1 MTTPAADRWLFPAAI
16 FTILTGILITWAV
29 ATPLFASP
37 DEAAHLY
44 KAYATAHGEMLGEP
58 IEDVSTNIRL
68 FDVPDEMGQPPNIM
82 CFLYRAEVSAGCVES
97 GSSDAG
103 ESTAAIY
110 PPFWYG
116 IVGGGAR
123 LLGADT
129 SQRVYRTVA
138 AAMCAALIA
147 AAFAVARR
155 SRARALTP
163 LLLLGLTP
171 MTLFLSGSVNPN
183 GFEIAAFLLFWALC
197 LHLDHP
203 AASTITGGLL
213 VGGLAAATLLSRFA
227 AAVWVVAA
235 CVVVGLLLGRAGLR
249 RFANRRFL
257 LPAAGLTAAAAL
269 IIVAWSAYA
278 EPTVDDSRVASSWS
292 SWRVIIDTL
301 SHLPKLSKQMIGV
314 LGWLDTELPWFA
326 YLSFAV
332 LTVVAVVGIV
342 LSRQRPLWLA
352 AASAAVLLVVV
363 PVTTNV
369 VSAPTAGLV
378 WQGRYSLPLFAAFG
392 VLGMLGWQEV
402 ISRSGPAAL
411 RWVRMSACGLFA
423 VAEIGAFWQALRRFA
438 VGAHGK
444 IWLTEPLSWRPA
456 VAPLALIAL
465 NAVLVAGLCVVL
477 LAATKPPATVDL
489 AHDGDR

>member
-1 MTTPAADRWLFPAAI
+1 M
-16 FTILTGILITWAV
+16 FTILTGLLITWAV

-58 IEDVSTNIRL
+58 IEDVSTNIRR
-68 FDVPDEMGQPPNIM
+68 FDVPDEMGQPRNIS
-82 CFLYRAEVSAGCVES
+82 CFVFRAEVSAGCVERERS
-97 GSSDAG
+97 AAG
-103 ESTAAIY
+103 ESTAAVY

-129 SQRVYRTVA
+129 SQRVYRAVA
-138 AAMCAALIA
+138 AALCAALIA

-183 GFEIAAFLLFWALC
+183 GFEIAAFLLLWALC

-213 VGGLAAATLLSRFA
+213 AGGLAAVTLLSRFA

-257 LPAAGLTAAAAL
+257 APAVGLTAASAAS
-269 IIVAWSAYA
+269 IVAWSAYA
-278 EPTVDDSRVASSWS
+278 DPIIDDSRVASSWS
-292 SWRVIIDTL
+292 SWRVVIDTL

-326 YLSFAV
+326 YVSFAV
-332 LTVVAVVGIV
+332 LTAVAVAGIV
-342 LSRQRPLWLA
+342 LSGRRPLWLA
-352 AASAAVLLVVV
+352 GAAAAILLVVV
-363 PVTTNV
+363 PVITNV

-392 VLGMLGWQEV
+392 VFGMLGWQEV
-402 ISRSGPAAL
+402 IDRSGPAAL
-411 RWVRMSACGLFA
+411 PWVRISACGLFA
-423 VAEIGAFWQALRRFA
+423 IAEVAAFWQALRRFA

-456 VAPLALIAL
+456 VAPMALIAL
-465 NAVLVAGLCVVL
+465 NALLVTGLCTVL
-477 LAATKPPATVDL
+477 LAATKQPATVGI
-489 AHDGDR
+489 AHDGDG

>member
-116 IVGGGAR
+116 FVGGGAR

-269 IIVAWSAYA
+269 IIVALSLIHIS
-278 EPTVDDSRVASSWS
+278 EPT
-292 SWRVIIDTL
+292 
-301 SHLPKLSKQMIGV
+301 
-314 LGWLDTELPWFA
+314 
-326 YLSFAV
+326 
-332 LTVVAVVGIV
+332 
-342 LSRQRPLWLA
+342 RP
-352 AASAAVLLVVV
+352 
-363 PVTTNV
+363 
-369 VSAPTAGLV
+369 
-378 WQGRYSLPLFAAFG
+378 Y
-392 VLGMLGWQEV
+392 
-402 ISRSGPAAL
+402 
-411 RWVRMSACGLFA
+411 
-423 VAEIGAFWQALRRFA
+423 
-438 VGAHGK
+438 
-444 IWLTEPLSWRPA
+444 
-456 VAPLALIAL
+456 
-465 NAVLVAGLCVVL
+465 
-477 LAATKPPATVDL
+477 
-489 AHDGDR
+489 

>member
-1 MTTPAADRWLFPAAI
+1 MTAPAADRWLFPAAM
-16 FTILTGILITWAV
+16 FTILAGLLITWAV

-68 FDVPDEMGQPPNIM
+68 FDVPEEMGQPPNIM
-82 CFLYRAEVSAGCVES
+82 CFLYHAEVSAGCVET
-97 GSSDAG
+97 GTSDAG

-123 LLGADT
+123 LLRADT
-129 SQRVYRTVA
+129 SQRVYRAFA

-147 AAFAVARR
+147 AAFAVSRR

-203 AASTITGGLL
+203 AAGTRKGGLL

-235 CVVVGLLLGRAGLR
+235 CVVVGLLLGHAGLR
-249 RFANRRFL
+249 RFANRRFVI
-257 LPAAGLTAAAAL
+257 PALGLTAAASA
-269 IIVAWSAYA
+269 IIVAWSVYA
-278 EPTVDDSRVASSWS
+278 NPTVDDSRVASSWS
-292 SWRVIIDTL
+292 SWRVIVDTF

-332 LTVVAVVGIV
+332 FTAVAVAGIV
-342 LSRQRPLWLA
+342 LSKRRPLWSA
-352 AASAAVLLVVV
+352 AAAAAVLLVVV
-363 PVTTNV
+363 PMITNV

-392 VLGMLGWQEV
+392 MFGMLGWHEV
-402 ISRSGPAAL
+402 ISSSGPGAL
-411 RWVRMSACGLFA
+411 PWVRISACGLFA

-444 IWLTEPLSWRPA
+444 IWLAEPLSWRPA
-456 VAPLALIAL
+456 VAPMALIAL
-465 NAVLVAGLCVVL
+465 NAMLVTVLCVVL
-477 LAATKPPATVDL
+477 LAATKQPAAVDM
-489 AHDGDR
+489 ARDGDR